1 MPSVAARVRYAW
13 TEASRANLVAQ
24 APLPVGTCE
33 VPGSGMQ

>member
-13 TEASRANLVAQ
+13 TEASL
-24 APLPVGTCE
+24 PLRTFE

>member
-13 TEASRANLVAQ
+13 TKASGANLVAE
-24 APLPVGTCE
+24 APPPVGTFQ